1 MSKTLFKRK
10 TLDQICTVPDKI
22 TDVYVVEHH
31 IWADGGS
38 PDAKQKRQVELTT
51 LREFLI
57 EPVRALLYDVLKRLA
72 APYDPSNKDNPVG
85 QGWWIQAEF
94 GSGKSHLLSS
104 IGAMALGNKDAW
116 ADKQKRQA
124 EHIEKGYRRRGVRE
138 DEAESRAWATVNKMT
153 GGGKLP
159 GGSGR
164 GKKTNKEPAKKGGRL
179 GGRAS
184 AQRPAADRSASA
196 KKAARTRKRH
206 AAK

>member
-38 PDAKQKRQVELTT
+38 SDAKKKRQTELNT

-104 IGAMALGNKDAW
+104 IGAMALGNEDAW
-116 ADKQKRQA
+116 EIIR
-124 EHIEKGYRRRGVRE
+124 EK
-138 DEAESRAWATVNKMT
+138 EAEA
-153 GGGKLP
+153 GK
-159 GGSGR
+159 G
-164 GKKTNKEPAKKGGRL
+164 
-179 GGRAS
+179 
-184 AQRPAADRSASA
+184 
-196 KKAARTRKRH
+196 
-206 AAK
+206 